1 MEGFLGPA
9 AVWVKA
15 AHIVAVMAWMAGMLY
30 LPRLFA
36 YHAAARPGSDVSET
50 FKTMERRLSAII
62 VDPAMAAALL
72 LGALLAVDLGAALW
86 AWGWWHVKLA
96 AVAAMVAARLLF
108 GRWRLAFAA
117 DRNRHGPR
125 FYRLVGE
132 LPALLM
138 VIVVAMAVARPFR

>member
-36 YHAAARPGSDVSET
+36 YHAAARPGSEASET

-62 VDPAMAAALL
+62 VDPAMAASLL
-72 LGALLAVDLGAALW
+72 LGALLAADLGAALW
-86 AWGWWHVKLA
+86 AWGWWQVKLA
-96 AVAAMVAARLLF
+96 AVAALVAARLLF
-108 GRWRLAFAA
+108 GRWRRAFAA
-117 DRNRHGPR
+117 DRNRHGAR

-138 VIVVAMAVARPFR
+138 VLIVTMAVARPF